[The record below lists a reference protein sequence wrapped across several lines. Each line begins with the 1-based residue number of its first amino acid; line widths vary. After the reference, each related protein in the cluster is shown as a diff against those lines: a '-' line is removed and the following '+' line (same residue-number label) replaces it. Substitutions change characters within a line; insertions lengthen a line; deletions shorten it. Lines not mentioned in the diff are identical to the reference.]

1 MTDLSIRN
9 AVRLALTAGVAAS
22 FVNAPAF
29 AEDDDA
35 AKLDRVE
42 VTGSRIKRT
51 QLEGAMPVTSVTRE
65 QIEKTGINSIGD
77 LLQEL
82 PSAGAALNTNFN
94 NGGDGSTRI
103 DLRNLGSNRV
113 LVLVNGR
120 RWVNAVGG
128 GGVNGSVDLNT
139 IPISIIE
146 RIEVLK
152 DGASAVYG
160 SDAISGVVNII
171 TRRDF
176 DGAAANA
183 TIGEFD
189 EGDGRQELY
198 DFSIGASTA
207 RSSAFMNAS
216 YYKAEEVGA
225 GNRDISFEPL
235 WGTGT
240 LLGSS
245 TTPMG
250 RFRVADSNVICG
262 DGTSCFRG
270 AGATRD
276 TGNDFNPSA
285 ADFRRFTGVDAY
297 NFAPDNYLATPSE
310 RWGLYAQARHDLSDN
325 VTFTT
330 EALYTTRKSE
340 QLLAAMPV
348 IVGLLGA
355 RADGTPIG
363 IDATN
368 PYNIFGTNLDPV
380 AANPGLTLTALQRR
394 FVETGGRSFNQDVAL
409 FRFGAGF
416 EGNFEAMGRVFDW
429 NVNYTFTEAGSRD
442 ITYGLMNTAALRKA
456 LGPVAACTSPCV
468 PLNLFGGVGSI
479 TRNMLTFVSFNAHDI
494 TGYEMRNYT
503 GNVSGEIFDLPAG
516 PVGLAVGYE
525 YRQEAGFDDPDA
537 LIAAGNTT
545 GNARSP
551 TVGGYSLTEFYG
563 EFAIPVLSGMPFAE
577 VFELQV
583 AFRSS
588 DYDTFGSTTN
598 SKIGFRWQ
606 PFTDLLVRGT
616 FQEGFRAPNIGE
628 LFGGQS
634 DSFPTLADPCS
645 NVLATANNQLIANC
659 TGVATGGAVP
669 LIANNAANPR
679 YGATHNLF
687 VPAAGTYVQTNP
699 QIRITVGGNPFLGA
713 ETAESKTFGFV
724 YSPSFV
730 DGLSVTFDWYSIE
743 LENAIATTGS
753 TTIMQQC
760 YGNAAGTTIG
770 GNQSFCNL
778 INRFNTGDVDDLL
791 NSFVN
796 VDSFT
801 VEGIDLNVVYRA
813 GELPFVPG
821 EWKFSWDTAYTDT
834 YEVCRF
840 GSCVSIV
847 QINGGDGSLPAFK
860 SNVDIEWSMGD
871 WEATWRMRFIGR
883 QYEFCSSS
891 YTAVGFPCSDVANSL
906 NAMGATTYHNVQV
919 SYHLSDFDTRLTFGI
934 QNLGDKKPP
943 LSSQAFANSFDPT
956 TYEVPGRFPYFRISK
971 TF

>member
-22 FVNAPAF
+22 MVNAPAF

-82 PSAGAALNTNFN
+82 PAAGAALNTNFN

-128 GGVNGSVDLNT
+128 GGVNTAVDLNT

-176 DGAAANA
+176 DGAQANA
-183 TIGEFD
+183 TLAEFD
-189 EGDGRQELY
+189 EGDGAQELY

-216 YYKAEEVGA
+216 YYKQESVAA
-225 GNRDISFEPL
+225 GDRRISQEPL
-235 WGTGT
+235 WGTQSAFA
-240 LLGSS
+240 GSS
-245 TTPMG
+245 STPNG
-250 RFRVADSNVICG
+250 RFLVSNG
-262 DGTSCFRG
+262 PAPFNGG
-270 AGATRD
+270 GATRD
-276 TGNDFNPSA
+276 TGGDFTPSQ
-285 ADFRRFTGVDAY
+285 ADFRAFTAPDLY
-297 NFAPDNYLATPSE
+297 NYAPDNYLATPSD
-310 RWGLYAQARHDLSDN
+310 RWSLYAQARHDVTDN
-325 VTFTT
+325 ITFTT
-330 EALYTTRKSE
+330 EALYHKRKSE

-348 IVGLLGA
+348 VIGA
-355 RADGTPIG
+355 IG
-363 IDATN
+363 VFANGQRIGVDATN
-368 PYNIFGTNLDPV
+368 PYNIFGQ
-380 AANPGLTLTALQRR
+380 TLTPTAGVPGTLHLLGILRR
-394 FVETGGRSFNQDVAL
+394 FVETGGRSFNQDVDL
-409 FRFGAGF
+409 FRFGGGL
-416 EGNFEAMGRVFDW
+416 EGNFEMMGRVFDW
-429 NVNYTFTEAGSRD
+429 NVNYTFTEANSHD
-442 ITYGLMNTAALRKA
+442 ITYGLLNTAALATA
-456 LGPVAACTSPCV
+456 LGPVASCTGACV
-468 PLNLFGGVGSI
+468 PMNLFGGAGSI
-479 TRNMLTFVSFNAHDI
+479 SQDMLDYTTFNAHDI
-494 TGYEMRNYT
+494 TGYTMRNYS
-503 GNVSGEIFDLPAG
+503 GNISGEIFDLPAG
-516 PVGLAVGYE
+516 PVGVALGYE
-525 YRQEAGFDDPDA
+525 HRFESGFDDPDA

-551 TVGGYSLTEFYG
+551 TQGSYSLTEFYG
-563 EFAIPVLSGMPFAE
+563 EVAVPLLSGMPFAE
-577 VFELQV
+577 VLELQ
-583 AFRSS
+583 AALRTS
-588 DYDTFGSTTN
+588 DYETFGSTTN
-598 SKIGFRWQ
+598 AKIGFRWQ

-616 FQEGFRAPNIGE
+616 FQEGFRAPGIGE
-628 LFGGQS
+628 LFFGQS

-645 NVLATANNQLIANC
+645 GLDVTPGNTANDQLQANC
-659 TGVATGGAVP
+659 TGTAVGGFTP
-669 LIANNAANPR
+669 LITGP
-679 YGATHNLF
+679 Y
-687 VPAAGTYVQTNP
+687 VPADGSYTQLNS
-699 QIRITVGGNPFLGA
+699 QIRITVGGNPNLGP
-713 ETAESKTFGFV
+713 ETSESTTFGFV
-724 YSPSFV
+724 YSPSYV

-743 LENAIATTGS
+743 LDNAIATTGAAI
-753 TTIMQQC
+753 IMTQC
-760 YGNAAGTTIG
+760 YGNSTGTATG
-770 GNQSFCNL
+770 GNQDFCDL
-778 INRFNTGDVDDLL
+778 ITRLGTGDVDDLL
-791 NSFVN
+791 NGFVN

-821 EWKFSWDTAYTDT
+821 EWKFTWDTAYVDT

-840 GSCVSIV
+840 GGCSDFV
-847 QINGGDGSLPAFK
+847 QINVGDGALPAFK
-860 SNVDIEWSMGD
+860 SNLDVEWSMGD

-891 YTAVGFPCSDVANSL
+891 YTSAGFPCSDVANNT
-906 NAMGATTYHNVQV
+906 NALGATTYHNVQV
-919 SYHLSDFDTRLTFGI
+919 SYHVSDWDTRFTFGI
-934 QNLGDKKPP
+934 QNLGDKAPP
-943 LSSQAFANSFDPT
+943 LSAQAFANSFDAT